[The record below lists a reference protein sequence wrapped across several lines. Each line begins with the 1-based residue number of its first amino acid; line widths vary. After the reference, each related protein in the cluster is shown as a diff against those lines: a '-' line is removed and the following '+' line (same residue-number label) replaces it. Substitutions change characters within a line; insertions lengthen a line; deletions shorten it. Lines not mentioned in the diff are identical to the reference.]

1 METKTLIE
9 RCKTRDEDA
18 FRILVD
24 SYAEFCFSVTFR
36 ILNDEDESKDVVQ
49 ETFIKIWENISQL
62 DSEKSFNSLLY
73 KILVNKCYDIL
84 RRKKRTALFYADKI
98 QWKMPELILEN
109 DSAKKLQN
117 QDIAKTI
124 RLLTKKLSPKQ
135 KIVFVLSELQG
146 LNHNDIS
153 EITGQNKNMI
163 KSNLNHARRNIGK
176 MLLKYL

>member
-1 METKTLIE
+1 MDTKALIE
-9 RCKTRDEDA
+9 KCKSRDEDA

-24 SYAEFCFSVTFR
+24 SYAEFAFSVVFR

-49 ETFIKIWENISQL
+49 ETFIGLWEKIERIDPEKNF
-62 DSEKSFNSLLY
+62 DSLFY
-73 KILVNKCYDIL
+73 KILVNKCYDL
-84 RRKKRTALFYADKI
+84 LRKKKRAALFYADKI
-98 QWKMPELILEN
+98 NWNIPEILKESET
-109 DSAKKLQN
+109 DKKLQN
-117 QDIAKTI
+117 EDIAKTI

-146 LNHNDIS
+146 LDHDDIS

-176 MLLKYL
+176 MLIKHL